1 VITIV
6 RPGKATFTASQAAT
20 PQYAA
25 PASVTSNELTVSLAG
40 QIVAPGTSFANSD
53 LSGASLAGATL
64 TGVSFAGTVLTNANF
79 SGATVTG
86 AVFSNA
92 NIVGATNLPLFS
104 TAQKLQLLRNTNNV
118 AIGAVQIA
126 TPLSGTEINA
136 AITTPVPDIVGAT
149 FIVKP
154 PTYNSSNEK
163 VVTVVTED
171 LANAASIYVPMNS
184 GETVTVNGVA
194 YTFNGAAVLDSV
206 GATITSTSV
215 LGASFGLYAG
225 SIIML
230 NRSPRAPTISAFVV
244 AGSKILGD
252 AAFTISARPV
262 SNSSGAI
269 TYASNSP
276 GIATIDAS
284 GNWITPIS
292 VGAVT
297 FTASQ
302 AEASGEYYTAA
313 TVVSNVLHV
322 VNATTCA
329 PNNRWF
335 STNNSRTGRF
345 ASDRMSSLRARTLY
359 RDTMNSAANGG
370 SKVLAGRRV
379 LYSAPISVQ
388 CSGLGEGAE
397 SQDPTECVAVRV
409 LSAASYRDLIDARD
423 TTI

>member
-1 VITIV
+1 
-6 RPGKATFTASQAAT
+6 
-20 PQYAA
+20 
-25 PASVTSNELTVSLAG
+25 
-40 QIVAPGTSFANSD
+40 
-53 LSGASLAGATL
+53 
-64 TGVSFAGTVLTNANF
+64 
-79 SGATVTG
+79 
-86 AVFSNA
+86 
-92 NIVGATNLPLFS
+92 
-104 TAQKLQLLRNTNNV
+104 
-118 AIGAVQIA
+118 
-126 TPLSGTEINA
+126 
-136 AITTPVPDIVGAT
+136 
-149 FIVKP
+149 
-154 PTYNSSNEK
+154 
-163 VVTVVTED
+163 
-171 LANAASIYVPMNS
+171 
-184 GETVTVNGVA
+184 
-194 YTFNGAAVLDSV
+194 
-206 GATITSTSV
+206 
-215 LGASFGLYAG
+215 
-225 SIIML
+225 ML

-269 TYASNSP
+269 TYTSSSP

-302 AEASGEYYTAA
+302 AESQAEVSGEYYTAA
-313 TVVSNVLHV
+313 SVVSNVLHIF
-322 VNATTCA
+322 NATTCA

-423 TTI
+423 TTN